1 MAEFT
6 TMINRDYN
14 IKRKPITVR
23 NPQSNAIVE
32 RVHQTLGNMLQT
44 FDIPAENFMQEEIPG
59 ILAAIAFGICSTIH
73 TTMKA
78 TPMQVVFGRDSI
90 MNIQHL
96 ADWRYIQSRKQD
108 LINLNNK
115 KENKTRKEH
124 TYAVDDRVLVKQD
137 QMTKY
142 GTTQYRGP
150 YTVIKVNNNGTVWIR
165 MGNIFNTYNIRQIK
179 PYH

>member
-1 MAEFT
+1 
-6 TMINRDYN
+6 
-14 IKRKPITVR
+14 
-23 NPQSNAIVE
+23 
-32 RVHQTLGNMLQT
+32 
-44 FDIPAENFMQEEIPG
+44 
-59 ILAAIAFGICSTIH
+59 
-73 TTMKA
+73 MKD

-124 TYAVDDRVLVKQD
+124 TYVVDDRVLVKQD
-137 QMTKY
+137 QLTKY
-142 GTTQYRGP
+142 GTTQYKGP
-150 YTVIKVNNNGTVWIR
+150 YTIIKVNDNGTVRIR
-165 MGNIFNTYNIRQIK
+165 MGNVFDTYNIRQIK